1 MDLKKCENCV
11 YYNDPLFKVSDC
23 DRCKNNSG
31 FLSWED
37 FNAEIEADN
46 IPPEEFKPEIT
57 KKRYFLIR
65 WLINLILK
73 YLNKHYWVYFGG
85 IVQTSKGKKCSKIHD
100 SLPFWLNWI
109 VREYW
114 VNEISYGGY
123 TGDIYD
129 GCMYYKILPKFYL
142 VYHYEC

>member
-1 MDLKKCENCV
+1 MDLKKCENCI

-46 IPPEEFKPEIT
+46 IPPEEFKLEIT

-65 WLINLILK
+65 WLINLIIR
-73 YLNKHYWVYFGG
+73 YESNY
-85 IVQTSKGKKCSKIHD
+85 T
-100 SLPFWLNWI
+100 
-109 VREYW
+109 W
-114 VNEISYGGY
+114 VNFDGIAKEPAGKEQENDAPLYLRWYFKKVWVKEIYNGGS
-123 TGDIYD
+123 TGDIW
-129 GCMYYKILPKFYL
+129 GGSIYYKLFPGMYL
-142 VYHYEC
+142 RFSYDA